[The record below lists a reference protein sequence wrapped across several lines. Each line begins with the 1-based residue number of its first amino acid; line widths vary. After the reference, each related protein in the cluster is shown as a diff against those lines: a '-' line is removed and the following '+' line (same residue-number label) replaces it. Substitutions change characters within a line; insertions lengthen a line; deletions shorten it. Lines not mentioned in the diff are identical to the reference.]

1 MKFSKTYEPN
11 QFEPDIYAL
20 WESSGAF
27 RPAEQ
32 GNPYS
37 IVLPPPNANG
47 NLHIGHGLTVAVE
60 DSLIRYHRL
69 VGDSTWFLPGADHA
83 GFETWVVFEKYLE
96 SQGDSRF
103 NHSREELYQMTWD
116 FVAEQRGNMELQL
129 RALGASLDWSAFTFT
144 LDPKVIDTAYT
155 TFKQMWDDNLVY
167 RGEKTVNFCPK
178 HQTAFADIEVAH
190 KEEQGTLYDI
200 AYPLADGHG
209 ELVVSTTRPETM
221 FGDTA
226 VAVDPDDK
234 RYQNIIGKYVK
245 LPLTDREIPVIA
257 DDFVDEAFGTGVVK
271 VTPAHDHIDFEVGK
285 RHNLPMISVIGE
297 DGKLTEAAGAD
308 YAALT
313 IEQARE
319 KVLKDLKAQDLLR
332 GRKEITHSV
341 AHCYKCNSI
350 LEPLLKEQ
358 WFVKTEPLAAKAIE
372 ALRENQIKF
381 YPASKK
387 QVVINYFKQLKD
399 WNISRQIPWGIPI
412 PAFKANDGQWIFDT
426 NTDQPFIIKDGVT
439 YYRDE
444 DTFDT
449 WFSSGQWPYI
459 TTNHLEQ
466 PSPYYPLA
474 VMETAADILFAWVA
488 RMIMFGLYRTGTV
501 PFKDVYLHGLVLDE
515 KGQKMSKS
523 KGNVINPIE
532 IIGKYGSDAFRIG
545 ILSSRSAG
553 LPQAFSESKV
563 VAGRNLCNK
572 LWNISRFIQQMVD
585 EGDFKEAV
593 EEGRAAPLLPAE
605 REGRSPVKTGAS
617 PEVSSEKSPF
627 TTINMGEDWICREL
641 DHCKTELDKLIGKY
655 RFAEAVELLYD
666 TIWNKYADWFL
677 ESQKIYKN
685 TPLLQKTLEHILIM
699 LHPFAPFLTETIW
712 QTLSWTTDLL
722 ITQKWP
728 AKLPY
733 DPMTAEQFETLMIII
748 STVRGHLQSLPG
760 GQKPNLLFG
769 NDSLVNDNQVLIQFL
784 THVPAVIPDDT
795 PQGMRIALPNR
806 EIYLDIDEQTLKEYK
821 QNLENNILKL
831 GAEINTLETRLRNP
845 NYRDKAPKEL
855 VEETQKHLEQKQTTM
870 QRLKNELTL
879 I

>member
-1 MKFSKTYEPN
+1 MKFSKAYEPN

-27 RPAEQ
+27 KPTEQ
-32 GNPYS
+32 GTPYS

-60 DSLIRYHRL
+60 DVLIRYHRL
-69 VGDSTWFLPGADHA
+69 IGDSAWFLPGADHA
-83 GFETWVVFEKYLE
+83 GFETWVVFEKHLE
-96 SQGDSRF
+96 QQGDSRF
-103 NHSREELYQMTWD
+103 NHSREELYKMTWD
-116 FVAEQRGNMELQL
+116 FVQEQRGNMELQL

-144 LDPKVIDTAYT
+144 LDQKVIDTAYA
-155 TFKQMWDDNLVY
+155 TFKRMWDDGLIY

-200 AYPLADGHG
+200 AYPLADGTG
-209 ELVVSTTRPETM
+209 EVIVSTTRPETM

-234 RYQNIIGKYVK
+234 RYQDIIGRNVK
-245 LPLTDREIPVIA
+245 LPLTNREIPIIA
-257 DDFVDEAFGTGVVK
+257 DDFVEESFGTGVVK
-271 VTPAHDHIDFEVGK
+271 VTPAHDHTDFEVGK
-285 RHNLPMISVIGE
+285 RHNLPLISVISE
-297 DGKLTEAAGAD
+297 DGKLTEAAGSD

-313 IEQARE
+313 IEEARE
-319 KVLKDLKAQDLLR
+319 KVLKDLKDQDLLR
-332 GRKEITHSV
+332 GHKEITHSV
-341 AHCYKCNSI
+341 AHCYKCGTI

-358 WFVKTEPLAAKAIE
+358 WFIKTEPLAKKAIE
-372 ALRENQIKF
+372 ALRENKIKF
-381 YPASKK
+381 YPANKK
-387 QVVINYFKQLKD
+387 QILINYFKQLKD

-412 PAFKANDGQWIFDT
+412 PAFKSNAGDWIFDT
-426 NTDQPFIIKDGVT
+426 NTDQPFIIKDGIT

-449 WFSSGQWPYI
+449 WFSSGQWPYV
-459 TTNHLEQ
+459 TTNYLENK
-466 PSPYYPLA
+466 SHHYPLS

-488 RMIMFGLYRTGTV
+488 RMIMFGLYRTEEA

-523 KGNVINPIE
+523 KGNVINPMQIT
-532 IIGKYGSDAFRIG
+532 GQYGSDAFRIG

-563 VAGRNLCNK
+563 IAGRNLCNK

-585 EGDFKEAV
+585 ENED
-593 EEGRAAPLLPAE
+593 
-605 REGRSPVKTGAS
+605 
-617 PEVSSEKSPF
+617 SSSSLS
-627 TTINMGEDWICREL
+627 THNMGEDWICREL
-641 DHCKTELDKLIGKY
+641 DNCKTQLDDLIGKY

-685 TPLLQKTLEHILIM
+685 TALLKKTLQHILIL
-699 LHPFAPFLTETIW
+699 LHPFAPFVTETIW
-712 QTLSWTTDLL
+712 QTLSWTEGLI

-728 AKLPY
+728 DKLTY
-733 DPMTAEQFETLMIII
+733 DPITAEQFEILISII
-748 STVRGHLQSLPG
+748 STVRGHLQRLPG

-769 NDSLVNDNQVLIQFL
+769 NDSLVNDHQVLIQFL

-821 QNLENNILKL
+821 QSLESNILKL

-845 NYRDKAPKEL
+845 NYTKKAPQEL
-855 VEETQKHLEQKQTTM
+855 VTETQNQLAEKQTTLK
-870 QRLKNELTL
+870 RLKNELKF